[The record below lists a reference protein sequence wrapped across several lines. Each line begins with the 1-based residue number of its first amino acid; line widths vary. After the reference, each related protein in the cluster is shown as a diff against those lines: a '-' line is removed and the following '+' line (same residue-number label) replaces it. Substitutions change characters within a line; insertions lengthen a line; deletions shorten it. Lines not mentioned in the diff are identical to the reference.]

1 MYYKFPCQL
10 NLLPPFQDKE
20 TNWGANQRDS
30 KKLEISCFFVWAG
43 FGESKIDGSSAI
55 VKSPDSYFFIQKTF
69 VIDEVGKQLESIMSQ
84 KS

>member
-1 MYYKFPCQL
+1 MS
-10 NLLPPFQDKE
+10 
-20 TNWGANQRDS
+20 DS
-30 KKLEISCFFVWAG
+30 LF
-43 FGESKIDGSSAI
+43 IDGSSAI

>member
-1 MYYKFPCQL
+1 MRAKKGAAPKQL
-10 NLLPPFQDKE
+10 FCDREALAFTPGRAERAKTSPFS
-20 TNWGANQRDS
+20 W
-30 KKLEISCFFVWAG
+30 
-43 FGESKIDGSSAI
+43 IDGSSAI